1 MLADMLTSSQTY
13 SLPAPQREGKRSVPM
28 NANTT
33 APANFGEFL
42 QRKREEKQIT
52 LRKMAEMLGF
62 SAPFLS
68 DVEKDRRNPP
78 ELAKLEQIADILG
91 LSYEEKE
98 TMYNHAGKKRDT
110 VAPDLPEYIMN
121 GSNFRVALRLARD
134 KGIPDAA
141 WQKVIYV
148 LEAEAA
154 KESQSE

>member
-1 MLADMLTSSQTY
+1 
-13 SLPAPQREGKRSVPM
+13 M

-52 LRKMAEMLGF
+52 LRKMADLLGF

-98 TMYNHAGKKRDT
+98 TMYNLAGKKRDS
-110 VAPDLPEYIMN
+110 VAPDLPEYIM
-121 GSNFRVALRLARD
+121 SRDYVAAALRTARD
-134 KGIPDAA
+134 LDAGEEEWLRFVEELRQRKG
-141 WQKVIYV
+141 
-148 LEAEAA
+148 
-154 KESQSE
+154 